1 MQKDGGT
8 WTAFLTMAFAV
19 VGLIGCFATYAAQI
33 PFDRALA
40 RSATLDQVLAIASTP
55 NPAPRLEALRPALD
69 DSATVLAGPTGELPA
84 RVATER
90 KRMFVAFG
98 SESADIGF
106 RLRIVIVV
114 FTAAGALFGAGVLSI
129 ARRAGR

>member
-1 MQKDGGT
+1 
-8 WTAFLTMAFAV
+8 
-19 VGLIGCFATYAAQI
+19 
-33 PFDRALA
+33 
-40 RSATLDQVLAIASTP
+40 
-55 NPAPRLEALRPALD
+55 LD
-69 DSATVLAGPTGELPA
+69 DSAPVLAGPTVELPA

-98 SESADIGF
+98 RESADIGF